1 MKTGDFEPMKKAL
14 SELQDYFASGITDT
28 VSVGWP
34 RALENLR
41 NSSNEVVK
49 FFTDM
54 NVDLEELLR
63 ELEIFF
69 PETEEEDK
77 ETKRRIPGTEEED
90 KGKKRRIPG
99 TEEDGEQGGE
109 RRIPGTEED
118 GEQGGER
125 RIPDTNLNE
134 TNKKN
139 NESNNNKLLDENIFK
154 GFDLENF
161 IKSFISVEPKSTSQ
175 VIKTEGETKL
185 TLDINVNATPNLAKE
200 EIMSYLERTEVI
212 AQLKQSLNNYIAGF
226 GKLSNSDNPI
236 TQALNNTNEAFK
248 I

>member
-1 MKTGDFEPMKKAL
+1 
-14 SELQDYFASGITDT
+14 
-28 VSVGWP
+28 
-34 RALENLR
+34 
-41 NSSNEVVK
+41 
-49 FFTDM
+49 M
-54 NVDLEELLR
+54 NVDLEELLK

-69 PETEEEDK
+69 PETEE
-77 ETKRRIPGTEEED
+77 
-90 KGKKRRIPG
+90 GKKTPAE
-99 TEEDGEQGGE
+99 TEKSEKPAE
-109 RRIPGTEED
+109 TEKSEKPAETEKSEKPAKTEKD
-118 GEQGGER
+118 
-125 RIPDTNLNE
+125 DTENQDVIIKRKQTENTFIE
-134 TNKKN
+134 PKINTNTK
-139 NESNNNKLLDENIFK
+139 KLLDENIFK